1 MTRLDLLRMKRT
13 ASSYGAPLTLLEQL
27 ELDRLEAELDD
38 LRHGRSVVADQAH
51 EGSLVTPFLV
61 TAATYEG

>member
-27 ELDRLEAELDD
+27 ELERLEAEIDD
-38 LRHGRSVVADQAH
+38 LRHGRSVAGDEPR

-61 TAATYEG
+61 TAVTYEG

>member
-27 ELDRLEAELDD
+27 ELDRLEAEIDD
-38 LRHGRSVVADQAH
+38 LRHGRSVAADEPH
-51 EGSLVTPFLV
+51 GGSIATPFLV
-61 TAATYEG
+61 AAVTYEG